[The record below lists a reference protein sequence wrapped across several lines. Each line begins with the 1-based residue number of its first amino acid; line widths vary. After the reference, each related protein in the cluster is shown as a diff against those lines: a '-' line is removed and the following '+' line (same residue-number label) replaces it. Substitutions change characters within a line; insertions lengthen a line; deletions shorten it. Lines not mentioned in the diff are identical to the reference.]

1 MEGLGSRVQT
11 WVAAV
16 LVFGQVGKL
25 VRAAVAPST
34 PPAGPEVPRG

>member
-16 LVFGQVGKL
+16 LIVGEVGKL
-25 VRAAVAPST
+25 VRAAVARQAL
-34 PPAGPEVPRG
+34 PAGPEVPRG